1 MQKVMKYLTTI
12 FTMSLLAPAFVL
24 AAQDPF
30 DSYVERMIQGAQEG
44 NGTVIIENTS
54 SVSTGGQTAAA
65 GESVTDGDVSAS
77 SHVETTINA
86 NNDGGTVQVKVETS
100 QNGKTETKEFTK
112 PIEADEG
119 VKVNV
124 SAHSDSNGT
133 KVEADVKTTSD
144 ESEDASSTTT
154 EDTGNAWVEVT
165 IETRVEKAF
174 KAVPNFF
181 KRIFHF
187 FWRF

>member
-1 MQKVMKYLTTI
+1 
-12 FTMSLLAPAFVL
+12 MSLLAPAFVL

-112 PIEADEG
+112 PIGAGES

-124 SAHSDSNGT
+124 STHSDSSGT
-133 KVEADVKTTSD
+133 KVEADAQTTSD
-144 ESEDASSTTT
+144 ESEEASTTP
-154 EDTGNAWVEVT
+154 EDTGNAWAEVT